1 MFYIWVSK
9 FITIMRLKIF
19 FGILVVL
26 FALQSCKDKNKI
38 VSFNLETNDPVFFIP
53 LGDSL
58 LTDTILGNEGISLQS
73 EDFKFSSYEKFK
85 SNTVIPAELEDVEAY
100 NLILTLDSG
109 ISNLSF
115 MKDLKVFIGNG
126 TGKDIE
132 LISVDFPGQID
143 TLGLLMRPT
152 TDEWLNIMRKDK
164 YYFRSDFTQVSAI
177 PDSVALRYKMS
188 FRLKGN
194 PTKD

>member
-1 MFYIWVSK
+1 MK
-9 FITIMRLKIF
+9 LKIF
-19 FGILVVL
+19 FGVLLVTL
-26 FALQSCKDKNKI
+26 FALQSCSDKDKI

-58 LTDTILGNEGISLQS
+58 LADTILGNEGISMQS
-73 EDFKFSSYEKFK
+73 EDFKFSNYEKFK
-85 SNTVIPAELEDVEAY
+85 TNKVVPAELEDVEAY
-100 NLILTLDSG
+100 NLILTIDSG

-115 MKDLKVFIGNG
+115 MKDLKVYIGNG
-126 TGKDIE
+126 TGKDVE
-132 LISVDFPGQID
+132 LISVDFPGQMD
-143 TLGLLMRPT
+143 TLGTLMRPT

-164 YYFRSDFTQVSAI
+164 YYFRSDFTQIGAV
-177 PDSVALRYKMS
+177 PYSVALRFKMS

>member
-1 MFYIWVSK
+1 MK
-9 FITIMRLKIF
+9 LKIF
-19 FGILVVL
+19 FGILV
-26 FALQSCKDKNKI
+26 ALAFTSACNDKNKI

-58 LTDTILGNEGISLQS
+58 LIDTILGNEGISLQT
-73 EDFKFSSYEKFK
+73 EDFKFSNYKKFET
-85 SNTVIPAELEDVEAY
+85 NRVIPAELEDVESY
-100 NLILTLDSG
+100 NLFLSLDSG

-115 MKDLKVFIGNG
+115 MKDLKIYIGNG
-126 TGKDIE
+126 TGKDVE
-132 LISVDFPGQID
+132 LISVDFPGQSD
-143 TLGLLMRPT
+143 TLGKLMRPT
-152 TDEWLNIMRKDK
+152 TEEWLNIMRKDK
-164 YYFRSDFTQVSAI
+164 YYFRSDFTQISAL

>member
-1 MFYIWVSK
+1 
-9 FITIMRLKIF
+9 MRLKIL
-19 FGILVVL
+19 FGVLVVL

-38 VSFNLETNDPVFFIP
+38 VSFNLETNNPVFFIP

-58 LTDTILGNEGISLQS
+58 LTDTILGNEGVSMQS

-85 SNTVIPAELEDVEAY
+85 TNKVIPAELEGVEAY
-100 NLILTLDSG
+100 NLILTIDSG

-115 MKDLKVFIGNG
+115 MKDLKVYIGNG
-126 TGKDIE
+126 TGKDVE
-132 LISVDFPGQID
+132 LISIDFPGQGD
-143 TLGLLMRPT
+143 TLGTLMRAT
-152 TDEWLNIMRKDK
+152 SDEWLNIMRKDK
-164 YYFRSDFTQVSAI
+164 FYFRSDFTQISAV